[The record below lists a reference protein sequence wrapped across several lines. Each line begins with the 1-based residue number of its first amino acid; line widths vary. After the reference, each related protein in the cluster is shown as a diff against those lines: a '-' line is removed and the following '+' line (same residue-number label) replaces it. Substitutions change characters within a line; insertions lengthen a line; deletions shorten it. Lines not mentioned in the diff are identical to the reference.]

1 MPKYICELS
10 RLTRST
16 ALVVVESDDDPT
28 RGDLRE
34 VYYEYDDEYDDA
46 EWNEDPEYAEE
57 GQHGVLGFADGDFPG
72 VSLDALPVFVIDAD
86 GDVTRKE
93 S

>member
-1 MPKYICELS
+1 MAKYLCELS
-10 RLTRST
+10 LLTRST
-16 ALVVVESDDDPT
+16 ALVVIESDDDPT

-34 VYYEYDDEYDDA
+34 VYSEYDDA

-57 GQHGVLGFADGDFPG
+57 GQHGVLGFADGSYPG
-72 VSLDALPVFVIDAD
+72 VTLDALPVFVIDAD

-93 S
+93 G